1 MLRQPEFLESPLKAS
16 QVMEVIEDR
25 DHFLSGLAHLDLNS
39 EVKIFIGEE
48 NILHGIDSCSLIVS
62 GYEYDGYQGA
72 IGILGPKRMPY
83 AYNSAILTEVRTL
96 LENNQL

>member
-1 MLRQPEFLESPLKAS
+1 
-16 QVMEVIEDR
+16 MEVIEDS
-25 DHFLSGLAHLDLNS
+25 DHFLKGLQNLETS
-39 EVKIFIGEE
+39 EEPRIFIGEE

-62 GYEYDGYQGA
+62 RYHYDGYEGA

-83 AYNSAILTEVRTL
+83 AYNSAILREVRDL